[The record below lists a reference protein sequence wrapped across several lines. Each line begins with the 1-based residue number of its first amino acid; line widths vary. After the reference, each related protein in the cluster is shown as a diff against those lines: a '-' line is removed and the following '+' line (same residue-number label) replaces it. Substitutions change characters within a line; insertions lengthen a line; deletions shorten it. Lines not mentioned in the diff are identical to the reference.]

1 MDEQDRSELERLKRQ
16 VESARRDLDHVW
28 MQVQQLEARLRLEA
42 QRSESF
48 SATKAEP
55 MEIAPAPLSP
65 AEMPDAPPQI
75 GPLIGQ
81 VPEAAPRPP
90 LIPPVIPPQP
100 TPAFTQPATQPQSI
114 PRAHGAPA
122 EPPPVVSS
130 EPPPVYPTP
139 EAQPAAGGSSFEM
152 RLGTYWLV
160 RIGIVMLLTALVF
173 FGRWAYQNVIASM
186 GAIGK
191 VTLMYLSGAALLG
204 IGGWL
209 QRKQESLRNYGQV
222 LFAGGLA
229 AVYFT
234 TYAAHHVANLRV
246 IESALLDGLLLLGW
260 AGFMAFLA
268 DRKKSELLS
277 LFAIGL
283 AYYTSVIT
291 NIGLFTLYSN
301 LVLTAAAI
309 FFLVR
314 HRWAAL
320 SFLSLVATYFAFAYW
335 RYFHDGTWLWT
346 DRETALA
353 NFWPGNLFLFG
364 YWILFTAAAFLSRH
378 EKLSGANRAAF
389 VTTNNAAFFLLVTLS
404 LTRTYRDSFWMFAL
418 GYGAVLLVLALASK
432 RTHATEAVV
441 AGNYLTQ
448 GLLLITIGL
457 IAKFSGL
464 QLALLLA
471 SESVILLILGLQ
483 QKNLILRVG
492 SFVTAA
498 LAVGWCIDGMKRF
511 DPPGLYLGAGIG
523 LLLAFNAWWSRR
535 NDEAPDEGLLR
546 PRTTCF
552 AALALLTWL
561 VTTWNNTSAANFP
574 LVLAV
579 ETLVLTASIY
589 AIRIRELSLL
599 AQGFL
604 MLAQVLWLFRH
615 MESEVPV
622 PLWNPVVLISITLA
636 LAHWWQRQN
645 IVKIESPGGSQAMQ
659 VIYSLAAV
667 GVTFAWLHPEFAP
680 ETWLALTS
688 LLAVGLTVYAALTR
702 FWFLAAAGQLFIVAS
717 GWEFLAQLAQGHPR
731 WTLPLAPIAALI
743 ALSAATV
750 IWFKQRE
757 DDGSD
762 LRKSLLGLAVGYRWV
777 ALVMSLAWVHEYIP
791 ARERFW
797 VFALLGAAIFCWA
810 GWRKS
815 QEGLVVSAV
824 FTVTGFCGFW
834 FPWHG
839 ASTVYV
845 PNLLAI
851 LLLPGQQQLAR
862 RAAGHFDFQ
871 PEIQAAMIALGGLSL
886 WLFVSRWVSQESSG
900 FYLTVS
906 WAVLAFLLFVA
917 GLGLRERM
925 YRWLGLAV
933 LGCALGR
940 VILFDVWKL
949 HTIYRI
955 ASFFALGVV
964 LLVLGFIYNKYQE
977 KIKEWL

>member
-1 MDEQDRSELERLKRQ
+1 
-16 VESARRDLDHVW
+16 
-28 MQVQQLEARLRLEA
+28 
-42 QRSESF
+42 
-48 SATKAEP
+48 
-55 MEIAPAPLSP
+55 
-65 AEMPDAPPQI
+65 
-75 GPLIGQ
+75 
-81 VPEAAPRPP
+81 
-90 LIPPVIPPQP
+90 
-100 TPAFTQPATQPQSI
+100 
-114 PRAHGAPA
+114 
-122 EPPPVVSS
+122 
-130 EPPPVYPTP
+130 
-139 EAQPAAGGSSFEM
+139 M

-173 FGRWAYQNVIASM
+173 FGRWAYQNVIMSM

-191 VTLMYLSGAALLG
+191 VTLMYLSGGALLG

-209 QRKQESLRNYGQV
+209 QRKQESLKNYGQV

-234 TYAAHHVANLRV
+234 TYAAHHVANLRI

-268 DRKKSELLS
+268 DRKKSEVLS
-277 LFAIGL
+277 LFAVGL

-314 HRWAAL
+314 NRWATL
-320 SFLSLVATYFAFAYW
+320 SFLSLAATYFAFAYW
-335 RYFHDGTWLWT
+335 RYFHDGSWLWT

-353 NFWPGNLFLFG
+353 NFWPGNLFLSG
-364 YWILFTAAAFLSRH
+364 YWILFTAAVFLSRH
-378 EKLSGANRAAF
+378 EKLAGVNRAAF
-389 VTTNNAAFFLLVTLS
+389 VTMNNAALFLLVTLS
-404 LTRTYRDSFWMFAL
+404 LMRTYRDSFWMFAL
-418 GYGAVLLVLALASK
+418 GYGVVLLVLALASK
-432 RTHATEAVV
+432 RTHANEAVM
-441 AGNYLTQ
+441 ASNYLTQ
-448 GLLLITIGL
+448 GLLLVTVGL

-464 QLALLLA
+464 KLALLLA
-471 SESVILLILGLQ
+471 TESVVLLILGLQ
-483 QKNLILRVG
+483 QKNLILRIG
-492 SFVTAA
+492 SFITAA

-511 DPPGLYLGAGIG
+511 HPPGLYLGAGIG
-523 LLLAFNAWWSRR
+523 LLLAFNAWWSRH
-535 NDEAPDEGLLR
+535 NDDERDEDLLR
-546 PRTTCF
+546 PQTTYF

-589 AIRIRELSLL
+589 AIRIRELALL

-604 MLAQVLWLFRH
+604 VLAQMLWLFDH
-615 MESEVPV
+615 MKSQVPV
-622 PLWNPVVLISITLA
+622 PWWNPAVLVAITLA
-636 LAHWWQRQN
+636 LGHWWQRQT
-645 IVKIESPGGSQAMQ
+645 ILKIESPGGSQAMQ
-659 VIYSLAAV
+659 GIYSLAVV
-667 GVTFAWLHPEFAP
+667 GVAFVWLRPEFAP
-680 ETWLALTS
+680 ESWLALTS
-688 LLAVGLTVYAALTR
+688 LLAVGLTLYAALTR
-702 FWFLAAAGQLFIVAS
+702 FWFLAAAGQLFIAAS
-717 GWEFLAQLAQGHPR
+717 GWEFLVQLAEGHPR
-731 WTLPLAPIAALI
+731 WILPLAPITALI

-750 IWFKQRE
+750 AWFKQRE
-757 DDGSD
+757 DDGSE

-791 ARERFW
+791 SRERFW
-797 VFALLGAAIFCWA
+797 VFAVLGAVTFCQA
-810 GWRKS
+810 GWWKS
-815 QEGLVVSAV
+815 QEGLLAGAV

-839 ASTVYV
+839 TSTVYV
-845 PNLLAI
+845 PNLFAI
-851 LLLPGQQQLAR
+851 LLLLGQQQLAR
-862 RAAGHFDFQ
+862 GTAGHFDLK
-871 PEIQAAMIALGGLSL
+871 PEIQAVMIASGGLSL
-886 WLFVSRWVSQESSG
+886 WLFVSRWVAQESSG

-940 VILFDVWKL
+940 VVLFDVWKL

-964 LLVLGFIYNKYQE
+964 LLVLGLIYNKYQE

>member
-1 MDEQDRSELERLKRQ
+1 MDEQDRSELERLKRRI
-16 VESARRDLDHVW
+16 ESARRDLDLLW
-28 MQVQQLEARLRLEA
+28 MQVQQFEARLRPEA
-42 QRSESF
+42 QRSESL
-48 SATKAEP
+48 STVEAKVVEMAP
-55 MEIAPAPLSP
+55 MPISP
-65 AEMPDAPPQI
+65 VGMPDAPAQVAPQ
-75 GPLIGQ
+75 
-81 VPEAAPRPP
+81 PP
-90 LIPPVIPPQP
+90 LIPPVITPQP
-100 TPAFTQPATQPQSI
+100 APVFTQRTTEPQVIQREHGAHGKPPPAFP
-114 PRAHGAPA
+114 
-122 EPPPVVSS
+122 S
-130 EPPPVYPTP
+130 EPPPFYPAY
-139 EAQPAAGGSSFEM
+139 EAQPAGESSFEM

-173 FGRWAYQNVIASM
+173 FGRWAYQNVIVSM

-209 QRKQESLRNYGQV
+209 QRKQESLKNYGQV

-234 TYAAHHVANLRV
+234 TYAAHHVVNLRV

-277 LFAIGL
+277 FFAIGL

-301 LVLTAAAI
+301 LVLTAAAL

-314 HRWAAL
+314 NRWAAL
-320 SFLSLVATYFAFAYW
+320 SFLSLTATYFAFAYW
-335 RYFHDGTWLWT
+335 RYFHDGSWLWT
-346 DRETALA
+346 NRETALA
-353 NFWPGNLFLFG
+353 DFWPGNLFLSG
-364 YWILFTAAAFLSRH
+364 YWILFTTAAFLSRH
-378 EKLSGANRAAF
+378 EKLAGVNRATF
-389 VTTNNAAFFLLVTLS
+389 ITMNNAAFFLLATLS
-404 LTRTYRDSFWMFAL
+404 LMRTYRDSFWMFAL
-418 GYGAVLLVLALASK
+418 GYGAVLLVLALAS
-432 RTHATEAVV
+432 RQTHPNETVV

-448 GLLLITIGL
+448 GLLLITVGL

-471 SESVILLILGLQ
+471 TESVVLLILGLQ
-483 QKNLILRVG
+483 RTNLILRVG
-492 SFVTAA
+492 SFITAT

-511 DPPGLYLGAGIG
+511 DPPGLYLGAGLG

-535 NDEAPDEGLLR
+535 NDVARDEGLLR
-546 PRTTCF
+546 PQTTYF
-552 AALALLTWL
+552 VVLALLTWL
-561 VTTWNNTSAANFP
+561 VTTWNNTSSANFP
-574 LVLAV
+574 LVLAA
-579 ETLVLTASIY
+579 EALVLTASIY
-589 AIRIRELSLL
+589 TIRIRELSLL

-604 MLAQVLWLFRH
+604 VFAQLVW
-615 MESEVPV
+615 
-622 PLWNPVVLISITLA
+622 PLDALRTPQSGPWWNPASLIAITLA
-636 LAHWWQRQN
+636 LGHWWQRQT
-645 IVKIESPGGSQAMQ
+645 ILRIESQSGTQAMQ

-667 GVTFAWLHPEFAP
+667 GVTFAWLRPEFAP
-680 ETWLALTS
+680 VTWLALTS
-688 LLAVGLTVYAALTR
+688 LLAVGLTLYAALTR

-717 GWEFLAQLAQGHPR
+717 GWEFLTQLAQGHPR
-731 WTLPLAPIAALI
+731 WPIPLAPIAALS

-757 DDGSD
+757 DDGSE
-762 LRKSLLGLAVGYRWV
+762 LRKSLLGLAVGYRWT

-791 ARERFW
+791 PRERFW
-797 VFALLGAAIFCWA
+797 VFALLGVVTFCWA

-815 QEGLVVSAV
+815 QEGLLAGAV
-824 FTVTGFCGFW
+824 FTVAGFCGFW

-862 RAAGHFDFQ
+862 RAAGNFGLK
-871 PEIQAAMIALGGLSL
+871 PEIQAVMIAVGGVSL
-886 WLFVSRWVSQESSG
+886 WLFVSRWVAQESSG

-906 WAVLAFLLFVA
+906 WAVLAFLLFIA

-940 VILFDVWKL
+940 VVLFDVWKL